1 MVAFYLTM
9 AIMVQLSRINQFKLE
24 LFTFDYRR
32 KSFSRRRETFVFL
45 RTPHPPPLPPYHVF
59 LNYDLKIS
67 LLNGYVQSE
76 S

>member
-24 LFTFDYRR
+24 LFTFDFRR
-32 KSFSRRRETFVFL
+32 KSFSRRRETFAFL
-45 RTPHPPPLPPYHVF
+45 RTPTPPLFPPITF
-59 LNYDLKIS
+59 FSITNLKIS
-67 LLNGYVQSE
+67 LFDGYVQSE